1 MKPKTMIL
9 LGLAVVCGL
18 GASYMTSRLLAER
31 TTPEE
36 EKIKILVA
44 RRILSVGERISKPEE
59 LFEIKEVT
67 KENEPPD
74 AIKDFEQLKDKIMKQ
89 TRNRGDH
96 VSANNLYDGGGLEIP
111 EGHQAAGVRV
121 NLETSASGLASLP
134 GSRVNLI
141 LSVRGQELKSHRTIV
156 LLENVLVLAADTRV
170 TREGEIA
177 APSQVVTFALE
188 PKDVLRVT
196 GAKDMGTISLSL
208 RKLHDQSVTTHKEV
222 SGEEILFGKKQ
233 DAEVAIAPPPPTSE
247 PKKDPTPPPAVEEG
261 PKYTVGHYDIVS
273 GSESGPREV
282 TRVHYKQF
290 EDGSIAIERREQIE
304 STRFGAQQQVSPT
317 PAAATKKA
325 ERSQD
330 F

>member
-18 GASYMTSRLLAER
+18 GASYMTSRLLADR
-31 TTPEE
+31 TPAEE
-36 EKIKILVA
+36 EKVKILVA
-44 RRILSVGERISKPEE
+44 KRVLSVGERIVKPEE

-74 AIKDFEQLKDKIMKQ
+74 AIKEFDQLKGKVMKQ
-89 TRNRGDH
+89 TRNAGDH
-96 VSANNLYDGGGLEIP
+96 VSSNNLYDGGGLEIP
-111 EGHQAAGVRV
+111 EGHQASGVRV

-141 LSVRGQELKSHRTIV
+141 LSVRGQDLKSHRTIV

-177 APSQVVTFALE
+177 APSQVVTFALKE
-188 PKDVLRVT
+188 EDVLRVT
-196 GAKDMGTISLSL
+196 GAKEMGTISLSL

-222 SGEEILFGKKQ
+222 SGEEILFGRKKV
-233 DAEVAIAPPPPTSE
+233 EVVAVAPPPPPPVET
-247 PKKDPTPPPAVEEG
+247 KKPEPPPVVDEG
-261 PKYTVGHYDIVS
+261 PKFTAGHYDIVS

-290 EDGSIAIERREQIE
+290 EDGSIVIDRREQIE
-304 STRFGAQQQVSPT
+304 STRIGAVQQNSPA
-317 PAAATKKA
+317 PAAPTKGA
-325 ERSQD
+325 RPQD